1 MMGLKRNVL
10 SVICLMLIVWATFL
24 LVSYIISV
32 TIFYTL
38 EYSQRNLFLSVVR
51 VLIGVSIAGAWVV
64 AWYKLTKIWLYKILL
79 GGET

>member
-1 MMGLKRNVL
+1 M
-10 SVICLMLIVWATFL
+10 
-24 LVSYIISV
+24 SYIISV